1 MTRETKMGLLIG
13 LGFIVVFAVLLSHT
27 GPATPAGDKL
37 AMAPRGPVGKSS
49 PPGTTSAHSTYVPAD
64 QSHSAARPAGGA
76 AVVPATLPSNG
87 RIGLGEP
94 QSLPRSPRDIDMDSD
109 RVSAS
114 LPLPQPR
121 GLARSRADGQPAVVA
136 DAGKQMTPWE
146 RLLAGPKA
154 LESEGNLPSTH
165 SVSSHPPVDRV
176 APSLKEREATMTVA
190 SARESSPV
198 KIEPPQPAVRP
209 TVLPGTS
216 LATATPGPSAPAV
229 PPMKTELASAEM
241 KAPPVRQEAPKEY
254 VIQKGDTLRKIVK
267 DNYGVSS
274 TKAVEFLVASNRSKI
289 KDKHM
294 IVEGQKLVI
303 PPLPPEMFEG
313 TVSGNIDVSGTGEG
327 IRTVTSEELSKVLA
341 GSAAQQRTAP
351 PVNKKDLA
359 ARPSTLPSNLTLNVL
374 VKQDRGLAIPES
386 NGAVPKTA
394 GAVQNLDKFERAVAV
409 SDKPVKSEKSGHRMY
424 EVKSGDTPRSISA
437 RELGSVKHWEEIMKL
452 NPTLDAKKLKPGMRI
467 KIPDKKPLASAAPH
481 RWVSA

>member
-13 LGFIVVFAVLLSHT
+13 LGFIVVFAILLSHT

-37 AMAPRGPVGKSS
+37 AMAPRGPAGKQS
-49 PPGTTSAHSTYVPAD
+49 PLSTTSTQSTYVPAD
-64 QSHSAARPAGGA
+64 QSRSTARPAGGA
-76 AVVPATLPSNG
+76 SAVPATLPSNG

-94 QSLPRSPRDIDMDSD
+94 QSLPRSPRDIELDSD
-109 RVSAS
+109 RISAG

-121 GLARSRADGQPAVVA
+121 GLARNRVDGQAAVVA

-154 LESEGNLPSTH
+154 LESEGNLSSTH
-165 SVSSHPPVDRV
+165 SASSNPPVDRV

-190 SARESSPV
+190 SAREASPV

-209 TVLPGTS
+209 TVLPGAS
-216 LATATPGPSAPAV
+216 LTTATPGPSVPVAPPV
-229 PPMKTELASAEM
+229 KTELASAEA

-267 DNYGVSS
+267 DSYGVSS
-274 TKAVEFLVASNRSKI
+274 TKAVEFLVASNKSKI

-294 IVEGQKLVI
+294 IVEGQTLVI

-313 TVSGNIDVSGTGEG
+313 TVSGNIDVTGTGEG

-351 PVNKKDLA
+351 PANKKDLA
-359 ARPSTLPSNLTLNVL
+359 ARPSTLPSDVTLNVL
-374 VKQDRGLAIPES
+374 VKQDRGLVIPES
-386 NGAVPKTA
+386 NGAVLKTA
-394 GAVQNLDKFERAVAV
+394 GAVQNLDKFERAAAV
-409 SDKPVKSEKSGHRMY
+409 SDKPVKSEKSGYRMY

-452 NPTLDAKKLKPGMRI
+452 NPALDAKKLRPGTKI
-467 KIPDKKPLASAAPH
+467 KIPDKKPLASVGPT
-481 RWVSA
+481 RWATA